1 MWLRGDQGWEI
12 RKKDGPPIERKQA
25 GSSIVTSDDKTL
37 LLGRSEGR
45 LRRLVLALL
54 AAAYRAGLPIAKRLI
69 PRRIKLRMTSVATI
83 AKRMIETLTGSSFEA
98 RPVTLANWALMFPA
112 ETFTGR
118 PILVNNALAW
128 GGVER
133 QVVYTLLG
141 LAERKEAPA
150 GLLCL
155 RIGFSPDHDFYEP
168 ALKNFP
174 GLVRN
179 VIGIQEAR
187 HRLKAL
193 LPPARI
199 RSIEDA
205 IAWMPS
211 DVIEDVLRFA
221 GDFATL
227 KPHVVHAWQDATSIA
242 AGYAARLLGIPRIIL
257 SSRNVA
263 PTNFAYFR
271 PYMFN
276 AYRELISCSDI
287 TLVNNSEAGATDYAR
302 WLGCSPTR
310 FVVKRNGI
318 DTSTFCCPDLQSAAA
333 LRAKLNIPEGVPVVG
348 SVFRFYDEKRPQLW
362 ISAAAQIAAQRPDVH
377 FVIFGTGP
385 RKAEIQSV
393 ARRRGFAARLH
404 CPGTIDNCALGL
416 SLFNV
421 FVLTSQFE
429 GTPNVV
435 IEASLLG
442 VPVVTTD
449 AGGTREAVREGST
462 GIVVPEPEPAAI
474 AQAVLAVLDD
484 PAWQR
489 RARHEGP
496 AFIKERFG
504 LERMLDET
512 LALYQQS
519 VPNSREEDHVLH
531 RSPEQV
537 S

>member
-1 MWLRGDQGWEI
+1 M
-12 RKKDGPPIERKQA
+12 KQLNW
-25 GSSIVTSDDKTL
+25 TPDDDKKL
-37 LLGRSEGR
+37 LIGRSE
-45 LRRLVLALL
+45 RRVRQFVSMLL
-54 AAAYRAGLPIAKRLI
+54 GAAYRVVLPIARHLI
-69 PRRIKLRMTSVATI
+69 PRRIKLRMISVAGI
-83 AKRMIETLTGSSFEA
+83 AKRMIDTWTGSTFET
-98 RPVTLANWALMFPA
+98 RPVTLANWKPMLPA

-141 LAERKEAPA
+141 LAERKQAPA

-155 RIGFSPDHDFYEP
+155 RLGYSPDHDFYQP
-168 ALKNFP
+168 VLKDFF

-179 VIGIQEAR
+179 VVGTQEAR
-187 HRLKAL
+187 RRLNAAL
-193 LPPARI
+193 TPAHVRYI
-199 RSIEDA
+199 KDA
-205 IAWMPS
+205 VAWMPR
-211 DVIEDVLRFA
+211 DAVEDILRFA
-221 GDFATL
+221 GDFAAL
-227 KPHVVHAWQDATSIA
+227 RPHVVHAWQDAPSIA
-242 AGYAARLLGIPRIIL
+242 AGYAARLLGVPRIIL

-276 AYRELISCSDI
+276 AYQELISCSDI
-287 TLVNNSEAGATDYAR
+287 TLVNNSEAGAADYAR
-302 WLGCSPTR
+302 WLGCSPSR

-318 DTSTFCCPDLQSAAA
+318 DTSTFRCPDPASVAT
-333 LRAKLNIPEGVPVVG
+333 LRTKLGIPEGVPVVG

-385 RKAEIQSV
+385 RKSEIQSA
-393 ARRRGFAARLH
+393 ARRMGFSARLH
-404 CPGTIDNCALGL
+404 CPGTIENSALGL

-429 GTPNVV
+429 GTPNVI

-442 VPVVTTD
+442 IPVVTTD
-449 AGGTREAVREGST
+449 AGGTRESVREGST

-474 AQAVLAVLDD
+474 AQAVLAILND
-484 PAWQR
+484 PGWPR
-489 RARHEGP
+489 RASREGP
-496 AFIKERFG
+496 TFIKERFG
-504 LERMLDET
+504 LERMLNET
-512 LALYQQS
+512 LVLYQQPIS
-519 VPNSREEDHVLH
+519 SSGQQEYVLH

-537 S
+537 A